1 MPIPKRIG
9 SSISAVKILS
19 VILLSSTFLNVSAQ
33 NETTLP
39 LTQPDVNT
47 NDTSFGNRTNGS
59 QPILFEV
66 ASSNYS
72 GKPVSSDKTALN
84 QSSFKAQIEWTP
96 NAIGSENIFNIRFLN
111 PISGEE
117 IQDVKYDIM
126 LFNEGN
132 HLSET
137 HRSEQQ
143 ASRQKYIFPEQG
155 FYTLKIDNIGNT
167 TASIDLPIQVIPEFA
182 DAASTSAMVAGLL
195 GILLFAVK
203 LKTRRQRFFASI

>member
-1 MPIPKRIG
+1 MPFSKRLG

-39 LTQPDVNT
+39 LTQPDANT

-72 GKPVSSDKTALN
+72 SKPVSSDKTALN
-84 QSSFKAQIEWTP
+84 QSSFKAQIAWTP
-96 NAIGSENIFNIRFLN
+96 NGIGSENIFNIRFLN
-111 PISGEE
+111 PSSGEE
-117 IQDVKYDIM
+117 IQNVKYDIM

-167 TASIDLPIQVIPEFA
+167 TASIDLPIQVVPEFA

-195 GILLFAVK
+195 GIILFAVK
-203 LKTRRQRFFASI
+203 LKTRW

>member
-1 MPIPKRIG
+1 
-9 SSISAVKILS
+9 
-19 VILLSSTFLNVSAQ
+19 LNASAQ
-33 NETTLP
+33 NDTTIP
-39 LTQPDVNT
+39 LTQHDANT
-47 NDTSFGNRTNGS
+47 NDSNLGNTTNGS

-66 ASSNYS
+66 ASSPYS
-72 GKPVSSDKTALN
+72 GKPVSIDKAALN

-96 NAIGSENIFNIRFLN
+96 NAIGSENTFNIKFLN
-111 PISGEE
+111 TSSGEE

-143 ASRQKYIFPEQG
+143 ASSQKYIFPEQG

-167 TASIDLPIQVIPEFA
+167 SASIDLPIQVVPEFA
-182 DAASTSAMVAGLL
+182 GAGSTSAMVVGLL
-195 GILLFAVK
+195 GIILFGVK
-203 LKTRRQRFFASI
+203 LKTRLSRFFASI